1 MASRKKKRSNGK
13 RGLTIPVAVVAGFAV
28 PVSKAYTRFKNEGVQ
43 GGVNAMVNYFTGF
56 QPNDGGWN
64 ANHLQYGL
72 LPVVVG
78 LAVHK
83 VASALGVN
91 RVLSGAGIP
100 ILRI

>member
-1 MASRKKKRSNGK
+1 MAKKKNGSHRK
-13 RGLTIPVAVVAGFAV
+13 PGLTIPVAVVAGFAV
-28 PVSKAYTRFKNEGVQ
+28 PVSKAYDRYRAEGIQ
-43 GGVNAMVNYFTGF
+43 GAVNGMVNYFTGF
-56 QPNDGGWN
+56 QPSAGGWS
-64 ANHLQYGL
+64 ASHLQYGL

-91 RVLSGAGIP
+91 RVLANAGIP